1 MVGGDGGPSGT
12 GLMTRMIGLGVG
24 EAGQSTSH
32 VGDTLTTGGGGDGG
46 KHNHHRSGSQ
56 VARVLGAAR
65 TLTGLGG
72 KP

>member
-1 MVGGDGGPSGT
+1 VVGGDGGPSGT

-32 VGDTLTTGGGGDGG
+32 GDTVATGGGDVGG
-46 KHNHHRSGSQ
+46 KHNHHRSGSH